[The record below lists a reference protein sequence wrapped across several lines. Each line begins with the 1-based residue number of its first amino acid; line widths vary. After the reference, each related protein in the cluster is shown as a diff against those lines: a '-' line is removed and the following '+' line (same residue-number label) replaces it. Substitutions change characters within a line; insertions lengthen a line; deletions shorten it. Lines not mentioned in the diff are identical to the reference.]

1 MKKNPISNFLLQLPH
16 SALSQG
22 QHEVASFDTWKSDM
36 MGNAKMED
44 ARVIWECLSE
54 QFSLN
59 LVEGEEGFR
68 KERGEDGWLALE
80 KCLSLTDDEWWFLVA
95 SSSDDEDGTQQQWL
109 VEMRKTQGKMIGK
122 AGDRCGNI

>member
-44 ARVIWECLSE
+44 VRVIWECLSE

-80 KCLSLTDDEWWFLVA
+80 NCLSLTRGGSWFQMMRMEH
-95 SSSDDEDGTQQQWL
+95 SSNGWS
-109 VEMRKTQGKMIGK
+109 K
-122 AGDRCGNI
+122 